1 MRGSSGIDL
10 SSPNTP
16 NGRDKLGALPPD
28 DWTRA
33 VRRALTAHRDRG
45 PWGHVLTVV
54 AADPEQ
60 TDGESEEEVVS
71 MAASSEQ

>member
-45 PWGHVLTVV
+45 GTYWQWQLLQ
-54 AADPEQ
+54 Q
-60 TDGESEEEVVS
+60 TGGESEEEVVS